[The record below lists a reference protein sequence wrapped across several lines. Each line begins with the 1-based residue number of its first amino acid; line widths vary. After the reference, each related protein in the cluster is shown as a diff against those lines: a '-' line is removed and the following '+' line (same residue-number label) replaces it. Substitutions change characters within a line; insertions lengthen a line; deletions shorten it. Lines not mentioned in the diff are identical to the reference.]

1 MEGSYPSIRVVPR
14 VKVKPRPFLGDVV
27 FLYYFLGGMKMSHL
41 MERLTEKQRTEVKRQ
56 MAIYSQGVQEII
68 PTEELEIKI
77 AKSIIENRPLK
88 VKLGLDPSAPDVHLG
103 HTVVLNKLRQFQEN
117 GHTIQLIIGD
127 FTGKIGDPTGK
138 SIARKQLTDEDVKHN
153 AKTYFEQ
160 FGKIMDM
167 SKVELHFNS
176 QWLSK
181 LNFEEV
187 IQLAGKITVARLL
200 ERDDF
205 EERIAFGKP
214 ISLHEFFYP
223 LMQGYDS
230 VILECD
236 IELGGTDQHF
246 NILMG
251 RHFQEKFG
259 KDKQVAL
266 LMPLIEG
273 LDGVEKMSKSKKNYI
288 GIDESPQE
296 MYGKAMSI
304 PDELMDKYF
313 ELVTDLTPVQIQ
325 KIKEEIKSGILHPRD
340 AKMLLGKTIVRMYHG
355 LEAAEQA
362 EQHFIQ
368 VFQQGSI
375 PDEIPVIEWR
385 GNEEISVIDLL
396 VNVKLFQS
404 KSEARR
410 MIENRGIKIN
420 GEKVRDVQQQISIT
434 DGLIIQVGKRKF
446 VKMIIQS

>member
-1 MEGSYPSIRVVPR
+1 MGCGFFI
-14 VKVKPRPFLGDVV
+14 FI
-27 FLYYFLGGMKMSHL
+27 LGGMNMTNFLKQLNEM
-41 MERLTEKQRTEVKRQ
+41 QRTEVKRQ
-56 MAIYSQGVQEII
+56 MAVYSQGVQEII
-68 PTEELEIKI
+68 PTEELENKI
-77 AKSIIENRPLK
+77 AKSILEKKPLK
-88 VKLGLDPSAPDVHLG
+88 IKLGLDPSAPDVHLG
-103 HTVVLNKLRQFQEN
+103 HTVVLNKMRQFQEN
-117 GHTIQLIIGD
+117 GHIIQLIIGD

-138 SIARKQLTDEDVKHN
+138 SVARKQLTDEEVKHN

-160 FGKIMDM
+160 FAKVIDM
-167 SKVELHFNS
+167 EKVELHYNS
-176 QWLSK
+176 SWLSK
-181 LNFEEV
+181 LNFEDV

-205 EERIAFGKP
+205 EERVALGKP

-230 VILECD
+230 VVLECD

-251 RHFQEKFG
+251 RHFQERFG
-259 KDKQVAL
+259 KEKQVAL
-266 LMPLIEG
+266 LMPLLEG

-304 PDELMDKYF
+304 PDELMNKYF
-313 ELVTDLTPVQIQ
+313 QLITDLTPEKIQTIKEQIQ
-325 KIKEEIKSGILHPRD
+325 SGVLHPRD

-355 LEAAEQA
+355 PEESEKAEQL
-362 EQHFIQ
+362 FIS

-375 PDEIPVIEWR
+375 PEEIPVIEWQGDLR
-385 GNEEISVIDLL
+385 MPIIDLL
-396 VNVKLFQS
+396 IELQLFSS

-410 MIENRGIKIN
+410 MIENRGVKIN
-420 GEKVRDVQQQISIT
+420 GNTIEDTKMKVTIVNE
-434 DGLIIQVGKRKF
+434 LIVQVGKRKF
-446 VKMIIQS
+446 VKIKF

>member
-1 MEGSYPSIRVVPR
+1 MTNFIEQ
-14 VKVKPRPFLGDVV
+14 
-27 FLYYFLGGMKMSHL
+27 
-41 MERLTEKQRTEVKRQ
+41 LTEEQFKEVKRQ

-68 PTEELEIKI
+68 PFEELENKV
-77 AKSIIENRPLK
+77 AKSVLTNKPLK
-88 VKLGLDPSAPDVHLG
+88 IKLGLDPSAPDVHLG
-103 HTVVLNKLRQFQEN
+103 HTVVLNKMRQFQEN
-117 GHTIQLIIGD
+117 GHVIQLIIGD

-138 SIARKQLTDEDVKHN
+138 SVARQQLTDEEVKHN

-160 FGKIMDM
+160 FAKVIDM
-167 SKVELHFNS
+167 NQVELHYNS

-181 LNFEEV
+181 LNFEDV

-205 EERIAFGKP
+205 EERIATGKP

-230 VILECD
+230 VMLECD

-251 RHFQEKFG
+251 RHYQEKFG
-259 KDKQVAL
+259 KEKQVAL
-266 LMPLIEG
+266 LMPLLEG

-296 MYGKAMSI
+296 MYGKSMSI
-304 PDELMDKYF
+304 PDELMTKYF
-313 ELVTDLTPVQIQ
+313 ELITDFTPEQIEDIKARLT
-325 KIKEEIKSGILHPRD
+325 SGELHPRD

-355 LEAAEQA
+355 VEEADKAEQN
-362 EQHFIQ
+362 FIA
-368 VFQQGSI
+368 VFQQRSL
-375 PDEIPVIEWR
+375 PDEIPVVEWK
-385 GNEEISVIDLL
+385 GEPTISVIDLL
-396 VNVKLFQS
+396 VQLKLLSS

-410 MIENRGIKIN
+410 MIDNRGVQLN
-420 GEKVRDVQQQISIT
+420 GEKVEDNQLQVIIS
-434 DGLIIQVGKRKF
+434 DNLIIQVGKRKF
-446 VKMIIQS
+446 VKLKL

>member
-1 MEGSYPSIRVVPR
+1 MSNVMEQ
-14 VKVKPRPFLGDVV
+14 LNAEQ
-27 FLYYFLGGMKMSHL
+27 L
-41 MERLTEKQRTEVKRQ
+41 TEVKRQ
-56 MAIYSQGVQEII
+56 MTMYSQGVQEII
-68 PTEELEIKI
+68 PAEELENKI
-77 AKSIIENRPLK
+77 AKSIVENIPLK
-88 VKLGLDPSAPDVHLG
+88 IKLGLDPSAPDVHLG
-103 HTVVLNKLRQFQEN
+103 HTVVLNKMRQFQEN
-117 GHTIQLIIGD
+117 GHIIQLIIGD

-138 SIARKQLTDEDVKHN
+138 SVARKQLTDEEVKHN

-160 FGKIMDM
+160 FAKVIDM
-167 SKVELHFNS
+167 EKVELHYNS
-176 QWLSK
+176 KWLTK
-181 LNFEEV
+181 LNFEDV

-230 VILECD
+230 VMLESD

-259 KDKQVAL
+259 KEKQVAM
-266 LMPLIEG
+266 LMPLLEG
-273 LDGVEKMSKSKKNYI
+273 LDGVEKMSKSKHNYI

-304 PDELMDKYF
+304 PDKLMNKYF
-313 ELVTDLTPVQIQ
+313 ELISDFTPEQIQ
-325 KIKEEIKSGILHPRD
+325 TIKNQLETGELHPRD

-355 LEAAEQA
+355 MEEANKA
-362 EQHFIQ
+362 EQHFVS
-368 VFQQGSI
+368 VFQKGTL
-375 PDEIPVIEWR
+375 PDEIPEVKWD
-385 GNEEISVIDLL
+385 GNMETPVIDLL
-396 VNVKLFQS
+396 VALQLLNS

-410 MIENRGIKIN
+410 MIENRGVKIK
-420 GEKVRDVQQQISIT
+420 GERVENTKLKISIT

-446 VKMIIQS
+446 VKIKR

>member
-1 MEGSYPSIRVVPR
+1 
-14 VKVKPRPFLGDVV
+14 
-27 FLYYFLGGMKMSHL
+27 MSNVL
-41 MERLTEKQRTEVKRQ
+41 AQLNEEQRTEVKRQ

-68 PTEELEIKI
+68 PTEELENKI
-77 AKSIIENRPLK
+77 AKSILENKPLK
-88 VKLGLDPSAPDVHLG
+88 IKLGLDPSAPDVHLG
-103 HTVVLNKLRQFQEN
+103 HTVVLNKMRQFQEN
-117 GHTIQLIIGD
+117 GHIIQVIIGD

-138 SIARKQLTDEDVKHN
+138 SVARKQLTDEEVRHN

-160 FGKIMDM
+160 FAKVIDM
-167 SKVELHFNS
+167 EKVELHYNS
-176 QWLSK
+176 KWLSQ
-181 LNFEEV
+181 LNFEDV

-230 VILECD
+230 VVLECD

-259 KDKQVAL
+259 KEKQVAL
-266 LMPLIEG
+266 LMPLLEG

-304 PDELMDKYF
+304 PDELMNKYF
-313 ELVTDLTPVQIQ
+313 ELVTDFTPEQIQ
-325 KIKEEIKSGILHPRD
+325 SVKGQIETGQLHPRD

-355 LEAAEQA
+355 VEAAEKA
-362 EQHFIQ
+362 EQHFIS
-368 VFQQGSI
+368 VFQQGLL
-375 PDEIPVIEWR
+375 PDEIPAVVWD
-385 GNEEISVIDLL
+385 GNTEVPVVDLL
-396 VNVKLFQS
+396 VELQLLSS

-410 MIENRGIKIN
+410 MIENRGVKIN
-420 GEKVRDVQQQISIT
+420 GNKVEDTRLQVSIT

-446 VKMIIQS
+446 VKIKTL

>member
-1 MEGSYPSIRVVPR
+1 
-14 VKVKPRPFLGDVV
+14 
-27 FLYYFLGGMKMSHL
+27 MKQ
-41 MERLTEKQRTEVKRQ
+41 LTAEQRNEVKRQ

-68 PTEELEIKI
+68 PSEELEKKV
-77 AKSIIENRPLK
+77 ATSILENRPLK
-88 VKLGLDPSAPDVHLG
+88 IKLGLDPSAPDVHLG

-117 GHTIQLIIGD
+117 GHMIQLIIGD

-138 SIARKQLTDEDVKHN
+138 SVARKQLTDEEVQHN

-160 FGKIMDM
+160 FAKIIDM
-167 SKVELHFNS
+167 SKVELHYNS
-176 QWLSK
+176 KWLSK
-181 LNFEEV
+181 LNFEDV

-230 VILECD
+230 VELECD

-259 KDKQVAL
+259 KEKQVAL
-266 LMPLIEG
+266 LMPLLEG

-304 PDELMDKYF
+304 PDELMMKYF
-313 ELVTDLTPVQIQ
+313 ELVTDCTPEQIQ
-325 KIKEEIKSGILHPRD
+325 MIKDEVNTGKLHPRD
-340 AKMLLGKTIVRMYHG
+340 AKMLFSKTIVRMYHG
-355 LEAAEQA
+355 QEAAEKA
-362 EQHFIQ
+362 EQHFVS
-368 VFQQGSI
+368 VFQQRTL
-375 PDEIPVIEWR
+375 PDEIPVVEWQ
-385 GNEEISVIDLL
+385 GMTEISIIDLL
-396 VNVKLFQS
+396 MALNMFTS

-410 MIENRGIKIN
+410 MIENRGVKLN
-420 GEKVRDVQQQISIT
+420 GNKVEDTQLQVT
-434 DGLIIQVGKRKF
+434 VTNDLIVQVGKRKF
-446 VKMIIQS
+446 VKIKI